1 MGLIAKLS
9 LSLSDC
15 AIPFLKTMENL
26 DLWVTVPDAVCVCTC
41 VCVCVCRVVKLWGW
55 GWTER
60 FPEREAFEH
69 FFFYSFDLTVIIT
82 LHVLP
87 RSEGR
92 IVI

>member
-9 LSLSDC
+9 FFLSDC

-26 DLWVTVPDAVCVCTC
+26 DLWVTDPDGVCVC

-55 GWTER
+55 GWRER
-60 FPEREAFEH
+60 FPEREAFEF

-87 RSEGR
+87 RSEG
-92 IVI
+92 

>member
-1 MGLIAKLS
+1 MY
-9 LSLSDC
+9 
-15 AIPFLKTMENL
+15 
-26 DLWVTVPDAVCVCTC
+26 

-55 GWTER
+55 KER
-60 FPEREAFEH
+60 FPEREAFEL

-82 LHVLP
+82 LHVLL